1 MKWSV
6 LWSVTTTRALTQPG
20 TWTRSLSAQRK
31 LQTKTTGSTVA
42 GLYILVSTAEV
53 VLVLCVYLFL
63 TIIKFNAISAIFYLS
78 QK

>member
-1 MKWSV
+1 MKWNVS
-6 LWSVTTTRALTQPG
+6 WSVMTTRALTQPG
-20 TWTRSLSAQRK
+20 TWTRSLSVQRK

-53 VLVLCVYLFL
+53 LHVLCMFF
-63 TIIKFNAISAIFYLS
+63 TIIKFNAISAIFYQS

>member
-1 MKWSV
+1 MKWNVS
-6 LWSVTTTRALTQPG
+6 WSVMTTRALTQPG
-20 TWTRSLSAQRK
+20 TWTRSLSVQRK